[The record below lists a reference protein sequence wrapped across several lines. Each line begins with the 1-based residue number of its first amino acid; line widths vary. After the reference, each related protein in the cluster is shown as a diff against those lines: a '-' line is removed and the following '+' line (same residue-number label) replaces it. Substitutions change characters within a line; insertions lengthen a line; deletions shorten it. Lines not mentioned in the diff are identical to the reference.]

1 MMSFS
6 LVIAA
11 AQKKIAFPNLF
22 FISVPF
28 NWPRSTLTHSLG
40 GDGWEG
46 AFRALRRRRKAQR
59 RKGLM
64 LAEHGMRGR
73 KNQ

>member
-1 MMSFS
+1 MSFS
-6 LVIAA
+6 LVIAAA

-40 GDGWEG
+40 GEG
-46 AFRALRRRRKAQR
+46 
-59 RKGLM
+59 
-64 LAEHGMRGR
+64 RGR
-73 KNQ
+73 SVRCGGGGRPKEGRG